1 MIGTIAKLWGAAA
14 LVAGA
19 SLFAETAAEQPPVPS
34 SETGQENAGGKM
46 AGNLLSG
53 TLMPQIPSN
62 ISITNDG
69 AKGQQGLALLDAV
82 RYHSRNS
89 EGPGA

>member
-53 TLMPQIPSN
+53 TLMPQIPSASRAAWKKDSPGRN
-62 ISITNDG
+62 IMTNSG
-69 AKGQQGLALLDAV
+69 HGENWAK
-82 RYHSRNS
+82 
-89 EGPGA
+89 

>member
-34 SETGQENAGGKM
+34 SETEQENAGGKM

-53 TLMPQIPSN
+53 TRCVEE
-62 ISITNDG
+62 TG
-69 AKGQQGLALLDAV
+69 
-82 RYHSRNS
+82 RTEHSAPHS
-89 EGPGA
+89 A

>member
-34 SETGQENAGGKM
+34 SETVK
-46 AGNLLSG
+46 
-53 TLMPQIPSN
+53 
-62 ISITNDG
+62 
-69 AKGQQGLALLDAV
+69 
-82 RYHSRNS
+82 
-89 EGPGA
+89 

>member
-53 TLMPQIPSN
+53 TLMP
-62 ISITNDG
+62 
-69 AKGQQGLALLDAV
+69 
-82 RYHSRNS
+82 
-89 EGPGA
+89 

>member
-1 MIGTIAKLWGAAA
+1 MIGMNAKLWGAAA
-14 LVAGA
+14 LIAGA
-19 SLFAETAAEQPPVPS
+19 PLFAETPAEQPPSSPS
-34 SETGQENAGGKM
+34 SGSGQEEPQGEM

-69 AKGQQGLALLDAV
+69 PVLLQ
-82 RYHSRNS
+82 N
-89 EGPGA
+89 P